1 MPSTLSASRPDD
13 LAERIDQLVTLTGTG
28 QSQAHEGYLANQ
40 ALLEDAARRASSEL
54 GRHALATMREAGR
67 QDYAAHLA
75 TVAAVRLADRGDHAD
90 ADAMNKEADARR
102 EIAAGMRSN
111 PNPEPPAP
119 EPPGGWE
126 WPRGY
131 EPKGTIMSD
140 NSDVVFD
147 DRAAT
152 DGQRGTLP
160 DGDPK
165 YDEQTAENM
174 RTLEKIERE
183 GGPEALIEAFKDG
196 YTNWGHAQEAS
207 EIAPGIY
214 HIVTGGHGGYYLSPE
229 RYEQMPEQLRQCSF
243 TKDRFFDEDSSYIAV
258 ELTFPAETESSRKDA
273 LERYNADYRDELG
286 PLDMSTLP
294 PERGREIDT
303 PTPNA
308 TTQAADPW
316 TAARDGDHASGQA
329 AQQGQL
335 LTAPPEGGNS
345 PKGPDMQ
352 GTNPN
357 IVFEEARDSVQPG
370 GKDYSTLQQQPAPAA
385 SIEEEPQRQASQV
398 AAAEL
403 GHDAD
408 GPNVGGADRPEPT
421 KTRAITLGQAP
432 GIGLTI
438 DEVNLD
444 RRDTGVDR
452 ALVREA
458 ELAEAG
464 RVAEAL
470 AADQAQGQQAPEPD
484 AVRIDQEPPS
494 VAGLDNEPTVQ
505 EVRQAEAEQRDAEAS
520 TKRQAAE
527 LPGAENREVAS
538 EVATDWAAQARAA
551 LSSIKAE
558 KAALEEGNEQGNSQ
572 DGGRGY
578 TAAFRSFGNGL

>member
-1 MPSTLSASRPDD
+1 MSSTLAVSRPDD
-13 LAERIDQLVTLTGTG
+13 LADRIDQLVTMTDTG
-28 QSQAHEGYLANQ
+28 QSRAHESYVANQ
-40 ALLEDAARRASSEL
+40 ALLDDAARRASSEL
-54 GRHALATMREAGR
+54 GREALATMKEAGR

-75 TVAAVRLADRGDHAD
+75 TVAAVRLEDRGDHAD
-90 ADAMNKEADARR
+90 ADAMQKEADARR

-119 EPPGGWE
+119 EPPGGRE

-183 GGPEALIEAFKDG
+183 GGPEALIQAFKDG

-243 TKDRFFDEDSSYIAV
+243 TKDRFFEEDSSYIAV

-308 TTQAADPW
+308 TTHAADPW
-316 TAARDGDHASGQA
+316 TAARDGDHASGQE
-329 AQQGQL
+329 AQQEQVVLSPQGEQ
-335 LTAPPEGGNS
+335 S
-345 PKGPDMQ
+345 PKGQDMQ
-352 GTNPN
+352 GTNPD
-357 IVFEEARDSVQPG
+357 IVFEASRESVQPG
-370 GKDYSTLQQQPAPAA
+370 GQDYGALRQQPAPAA
-385 SIEEEPQRQASQV
+385 SIEEEPQRQTLRV
-398 AAAEL
+398 TAAEL
-403 GHDAD
+403 GPDAD
-408 GPNVGGADRPEPT
+408 GPDVGGADRPEPT

-470 AADQAQGQQAPEPD
+470 AADQAPVATAP
-484 AVRIDQEPPS
+484 A
-494 VAGLDNEPTVQ
+494 AVQ
-505 EVRQAEAEQRDAEAS
+505 ETRQAAAELRDADAS

-527 LPGAENREVAS
+527 LPGAENSAGAATIS
-538 EVATDWAAQARAA
+538 TDWAAGARAA
-551 LSSIKAE
+551 LASIKAE
-558 KAALEEGNEQGNSQ
+558 KAALEEGNELGNSQ
-572 DGGRGY
+572 DQGGGRNY
-578 TAAFRSFGNGL
+578 SAAFRSFGNGL